1 MKISHTS
8 KKIKATVLATTL
20 LTTLAANV
28 NAESLV
34 GLTTTNEIG
43 IFDSSANNTIN
54 TNAFNNITGTAAG
67 ETFIGIDLRP
77 SNNMIYGITSANKLY
92 TIDAW
97 TGVSTFVANL
107 SQSIIDTANKSYGID
122 FNPVADRTASAS
134 LRLVSSTGDNYG
146 IDVTT
151 GAVTVATSIAAGFT
165 GVAYLNSDAST
176 PTVTPAST
184 ELFYINTSTDT
195 LASAP
200 SSFNSPTITTIGS
213 LGLDIQ
219 STSGFEITNTN
230 NAFGAFNVSGN
241 NSSLKS
247 HLYSVNLGTGVAV
260 ELNYF
265 TGGVLSGLTSAPVT
279 QGPISAIPEPETYAM
294 LLAGLGLLG
303 FSARRRKNIM

>member
-1 MKISHTS
+1 M
-8 KKIKATVLATTL
+8 ATAL
-20 LTTLAANV
+20 LTTCTVDV
-28 NAESLV
+28 NAETLV
-34 GLTTTNEIG
+34 APTTTNEIG
-43 IFDSSANNTIN
+43 IIDSTENNTIN
-54 TNAFNNITGTAAG
+54 TNAFNDITGTAVG
-67 ETFIGIDLRP
+67 EIFVGIDLRP
-77 SNNMIYGITSANKLY
+77 SDNMIYDITTANKIY

-97 TGVSTFVANL
+97 TGASAFVADL

-122 FNPVADRTASAS
+122 FNPVVDRTANAS

-146 IDVTT
+146 INVTT

-200 SSFNSPTITTIGS
+200 SSFNNPTITTKGS
-213 LGLDIQ
+213 LGVDIQ
-219 STSGFEITNTN
+219 STSGFEITSAS
-230 NAFGAFNVSGN
+230 NAFGAFNISGN
-241 NSSLKS
+241 NSNLKS
-247 HLYSVNLGTGVAV
+247 HLYSVNLATGAAV
-260 ELNYF
+260 EIGYF
-265 TGGVLSGLTSAPVT
+265 TGGVVSGLTSASVT

-303 FSARRRKNIM
+303 FSARRKNTK

>member
-1 MKISHTS
+1 MKVSHIS
-8 KKIKATVLATTL
+8 KIIKASVLATAL
-20 LTTLAANV
+20 LTTFASNV
-28 NAESLV
+28 NAEMLV
-34 GLTTTNEIG
+34 ALTTTNEIG
-43 IFDSSANNTIN
+43 MFDSSQNNTVN
-54 TNAFNNITGTAAG
+54 TNAFNDITGTAAG
-67 ETFIGIDLRP
+67 ETFVGIDLRP
-77 SNNMIYGITSANKLY
+77 SNNMIYGITSANNIY

-122 FNPVADRTASAS
+122 FNPVVDRTPNAS

-146 IDVTT
+146 INVTT

-195 LASAP
+195 LASAS
-200 SSFNSPTITTIGS
+200 SSFNNPTITTKGS

-219 STSGFEITNTN
+219 STSGFEITSAG
-230 NAFGAFNVSGN
+230 NAFGAFNISGN
-241 NSSLKS
+241 NSNLKS
-247 HLYSVNLGTGVAV
+247 HLYSVNLATGAAV
-260 ELNYF
+260 EIGYF
-265 TGGVLSGLTSAPVT
+265 TGGVVSGLTSASVT

-303 FSARRRKNIM
+303 FSARRKNTK

>member
-1 MKISHTS
+1 
-8 KKIKATVLATTL
+8 
-20 LTTLAANV
+20 
-28 NAESLV
+28 
-34 GLTTTNEIG
+34 
-43 IFDSSANNTIN
+43 
-54 TNAFNNITGTAAG
+54 
-67 ETFIGIDLRP
+67 
-77 SNNMIYGITSANKLY
+77 MIYGITSDNKLY
-92 TIDAW
+92 TIDAS
-97 TGVSTFVANL
+97 TGVSAFVANL

-146 IDVTT
+146 INVTT

-184 ELFYINTSTDT
+184 ELFYINTTTDT

-200 SSFNSPTITTIGS
+200 SSFNSPTITTKGP

-219 STSGFEITNTN
+219 STSGFEITSAS
-230 NAFGAFNVSGN
+230 NAFGAFTVYAGN
-241 NSSLKS
+241 STNSSLKS
-247 HLYSVNLGTGVAV
+247 HLYSVNLGTGAAV
-260 ELNYF
+260 QIGDF
-265 TGGVLSGLTSAPVT
+265 TGSVLVTGLTSAPVT

-303 FSARRRKNIM
+303 FSARRRINIA